1 MPTAVK
7 FHYLFNL
14 RDLSNVFQG
23 LLFSTNECINTPTDI
38 VRLWAH
44 ETQRV
49 YLDKLA
55 DGKDI
60 DVFEKMQK
68 DYMKKSFDDI
78 PESEAKRKPLIYRHF
93 AKYVIKYRLH
103 KVSPPPPL
111 GFHIYLV
118 WMQNSN

>member
-1 MPTAVK
+1 MPTAIK

-23 LLFSTNECINTPTDI
+23 LLFASNECVTTPTEL
-38 VRLWAH
+38 VRLWCH

-55 DGKDI
+55 DSKDI

-78 PESEAKRKPLIYRHF
+78 PEAEALRKPLIYCHF
-93 AKYVIKYRLH
+93 ARYNFWKICTKCNNNL
-103 KVSPPPPL
+103 KQSL
-111 GFHIYLV
+111 LSWF
-118 WMQNSN
+118 MTS